1 MAETLSLSHSAGVT
15 GSWRDTLFVWCGKIS
30 IEATK
35 NDDDDDDKTKDGK
48 KDGDKTFITWT
59 GSWVG
64 VDSATADSSTEIER
78 STSKNTFTVK
88 GNQFS
93 RSNSITL
100 STTEYLLDNGDGLEA
115 HIDPSYEI
123 CVKEREDGSQLVAG
137 AGCNEFGKFI
147 SVGTWKGNELI
158 LARRYVEDGDV
169 RSFMTC
175 QDVMEELDLL
185 KVDVMGLMPWR
196 DRVCRCEFYKPSQEQ
211 KDMFKERKR
220 RKKFTYL

>member
-1 MAETLSLSHSAGVT
+1 MNQDHLLISILTLLKLNHVNQHFFIPFMAETLPLSHSAGVT

-64 VDSATADSSTEIER
+64 VDSASADSSTELER

-100 STTEYLLDNGDGLEA
+100 STTEYLLDNGDGLGA
-115 HIDPSYEI
+115 HI
-123 CVKEREDGSQLVAG
+123 
-137 AGCNEFGKFI
+137 
-147 SVGTWKGNELI
+147 KGMN
-158 LARRYVEDGDV
+158 
-169 RSFMTC
+169 
-175 QDVMEELDLL
+175 
-185 KVDVMGLMPWR
+185 
-196 DRVCRCEFYKPSQEQ
+196 
-211 KDMFKERKR
+211 
-220 RKKFTYL
+220 

>member
-1 MAETLSLSHSAGVT
+1 MAETLPLSHSAGVT

-100 STTEYLLDNGDGLEA
+100 STTEYLLDNGDGLGA
-115 HIDPSYEI
+115 HID
-123 CVKEREDGSQLVAG
+123 Q
-137 AGCNEFGKFI
+137 
-147 SVGTWKGNELI
+147 GNELI

>member
-1 MAETLSLSHSAGVT
+1 MAETLPLSHSAGVT

-64 VDSATADSSTEIER
+64 VDSASADSSTELER

-100 STTEYLLDNGDGLEA
+100 STTEYLLDNGDGLGA
-115 HIDPSYEI
+115 HI
-123 CVKEREDGSQLVAG
+123 
-137 AGCNEFGKFI
+137 
-147 SVGTWKGNELI
+147 KGMN
-158 LARRYVEDGDV
+158 
-169 RSFMTC
+169 
-175 QDVMEELDLL
+175 
-185 KVDVMGLMPWR
+185 
-196 DRVCRCEFYKPSQEQ
+196 
-211 KDMFKERKR
+211 
-220 RKKFTYL
+220 

>member
-1 MAETLSLSHSAGVT
+1 MAETLPLSHSAGVT

-35 NDDDDDDKTKDGK
+35 NDDDADDKTKDET
-48 KDGDKTFITWT
+48 KDGDKTFITWK

-100 STTEYLLDNGDGLEA
+100 STTEYLLDNGDGLGA
-115 HIDPSYEI
+115 HID
-123 CVKEREDGSQLVAG
+123 Q
-137 AGCNEFGKFI
+137 
-147 SVGTWKGNELI
+147 GNELI